1 MTARNNRL
9 TQLGRPCHSSPM
21 TADLIGTHE
30 AATRLAVS
38 VRTVHRLVA
47 HGRLTPAAK
56 VPGATGAYLFHPD
69 HVAALAATLRAAA

>member
-1 MTARNNRL
+1 
-9 TQLGRPCHSSPM
+9 M

-69 HVAALAATLRAAA
+69 HVAAVAGVTAAAGLSPASTMGPVPDQRSR